1 MLPCLWVDYNILSN
15 TQRYQTY
22 LIYDKHNRCVDPP
35 AAGEAETS
43 VPQRNRPKSSKP
55 DPVDE
60 TEEAT
65 STTKD
70 DEEKVKEEE
79 MKKEAAKAEAAKAA
93 QAAAEAEA
101 AAAAEAAAEAAAQA
115 EAAAKAEAAEAP
127 SAAEHRAAEAHFDN
141 IFDEASTPLKIPGVT
156 DDEDDGE
163 ESAEGGQQQFQD
175 PAFVNEV
182 CCDVIHFDCHIA
194 SLSFSDM
201 NHLTMHFRIRRKRR
215 RRTRRTRRNLGSLP
229 CTVLTIV
236 EATRLSLVKMVAQK
250 LKPMLLKRARK

>member
-1 MLPCLWVDYNILSN
+1 MAK
-15 TQRYQTY
+15 QQ
-22 LIYDKHNRCVDPP
+22 
-35 AAGEAETS
+35 A
-43 VPQRNRPKSSKP
+43 
-55 DPVDE
+55 DE
-60 TEEAT
+60 
-65 STTKD
+65 K
-70 DEEKVKEEE
+70 
-79 MKKEAAKAEAAKAA
+79 AK
-93 QAAAEAEA
+93 
-101 AAAAEAAAEAAAQA
+101 AAAQA

-141 IFDEASTPLKIPGVT
+141 IFDEASTPLNIPGVT
-156 DDEDDGE
+156 DDEDGGE
-163 ESAEGGQQQFQD
+163 ESAEKGGQQQFQD

-250 LKPMLLKRARK
+250 LKPMLLTRARK

>member
-79 MKKEAAKAEAAKAA
+79 MKKEAAKAEAAKA
-93 QAAAEAEA
+93 EA
-101 AAAAEAAAEAAAQA
+101 AAAAAEAAAQA

-201 NHLTMHFRIRRKRR
+201 NHLTVHFRIRRKRR